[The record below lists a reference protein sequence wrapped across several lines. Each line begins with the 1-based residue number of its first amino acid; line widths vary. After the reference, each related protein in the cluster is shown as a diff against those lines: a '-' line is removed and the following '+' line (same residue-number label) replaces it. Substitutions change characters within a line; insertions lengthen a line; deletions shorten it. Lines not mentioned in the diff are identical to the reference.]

1 MRFAKITDAEILRLI
16 KQMKADDSWLYTTGD
31 VVILKVNEDEDD
43 ALPGFEV
50 IRIAERRLYKPDGTI
65 FYESV
70 NENYAPTVS

>member
-1 MRFAKITDAEILRLI
+1 MRFAKVTDAEILKLI
-16 KQMKADDSWLYTTGD
+16 KEMKADDSWFCTTGD
-31 VVILKVNEDEDD
+31 VMILKVNEDEDD

-50 IRIAERRLYKPDGTI
+50 IRIAERRLYNPDGTI

>member
-16 KQMKADDSWLYTTGD
+16 EQMKADDSWLYTTGD

-50 IRIAERRLYKPDGTI
+50 IRIAERRLYHPDGTI